1 MQTVLQ
7 SIFICA
13 DVMVY
18 SDLLAAA
25 RSLLKNEG
33 IIGILGTGSNLAKY
47 NGDSVIPFSTSLGY
61 ILGDEGSGNAL
72 GKRF

>member
-1 MQTVLQ
+1 MSYIIRDTLSQLDIPFDKITELHFYGAGCGSSEKSDLMKTVLQ

-25 RSLLKNEG
+25 RSLLKKKKG
-33 IIGILGTGSNLAKY
+33 
-47 NGDSVIPFSTSLGY
+47 
-61 ILGDEGSGNAL
+61 
-72 GKRF
+72 